1 MSTADGVGR
10 WDPGALGRL
19 ETAVGGRSHVIA
31 TPQKLEQKLLKFG
44 NFWLILETSKALN
57 FLVFEI
63 FCSSFLRCRN

>member
-1 MSTADGVGR
+1 MIQQPYTGSFCAITVY
-10 WDPGALGRL
+10 
-19 ETAVGGRSHVIA
+19 TTFIA